1 MIEPAGSVHSRAK
14 SVTWHCSEPLGKVHV
29 GVIVVPVIV
38 SGVVEKS
45 IILFEML
52 STPRRFG
59 DKTTGGPFASHE
71 RKLSVN

>member
-1 MIEPAGSVHSRAK
+1 MPAGSVHSRAK
-14 SVTWHCSEPLGKVHV
+14 SVTWQCSEPLGKVHV
-29 GVIVVPVIV
+29 GEITVPVIV
-38 SGVVEKS
+38 TGAVEKS
-45 IILFEML
+45 IILFEVRP